1 MTNAADPGRQIDRE
15 PPLPNPL
22 IPGFNPDPSC
32 VVVEGTYYLVT
43 STFEYLPGIPVYR
56 STDFISWEHIGNV
69 ATREEQVGIAH
80 APSGMGVFAPTIRHR
95 DGLFHV
101 IVTVPGSPRG
111 CVVFTASDPAGPWS
125 DGVSIEGIDG
135 IDPDLVWD
143 EQGRAY
149 VTYSGPYIDLR
160 TSVVAAPDLGILQAR
175 VDLVAGTRV
184 EEPRSMWSGT
194 GGAAPE
200 GPHLYQRDGWWYLL
214 IAEGG
219 TERNHAVSVARS
231 RSIEDPF
238 EGAPHN
244 PILTAMG
251 TDRPVVST
259 GHADLVR
266 GPHGNDL
273 IVLLGTRPV
282 GNARSFSPLGRET
295 FVTGV
300 TWLDGW
306 PHVEPVPLSPR
317 TDSLDEHLDFRDP
330 DALSDPGWLAVGRAP
345 AEVGSL
351 AERPGY
357 LTISATSGGI
367 DTFRPQFLGR
377 RQRHITSVCET
388 RVDATDGVG
397 GIGIRCDEYFTV
409 AIVAERAPAGRTRVT
424 ARVKLPTL
432 TQVSTAEFA
441 GDEVVLRIETHAP
454 PHKVTTPWAAGGDVI
469 RLSARADA
477 EAETQLA
484 ELDGRFWSREI
495 CAPFTGRVTGLFA
508 ERGTVHFA
516 DFRYHG
522 EAGS

>member
-1 MTNAADPGRQIDRE
+1 
-15 PPLPNPL
+15 L
-22 IPGFNPDPSC
+22 
-32 VVVEGTYYLVT
+32 
-43 STFEYLPGIPVYR
+43 
-56 STDFISWEHIGNV
+56 
-69 ATREEQVGIAH
+69 
-80 APSGMGVFAPTIRHR
+80 
-95 DGLFHV
+95 
-101 IVTVPGSPRG
+101 SPR
-111 CVVFTASDPAGPWS
+111 PAW
-125 DGVSIEGIDG
+125 E
-135 IDPDLVWD
+135 
-143 EQGRAY
+143 
-149 VTYSGPYIDLR
+149 
-160 TSVVAAPDLGILQAR
+160 ILQAR

-219 TERNHAVSVARS
+219 TARSHAVSVARS
-231 RSIEDPF
+231 RSIEGPF

-397 GIGIRCDEYFTV
+397 GIGIRCDEDFTV
-409 AIVAERAPAGRTRVT
+409 AIVAERAPTGRTRVT
-424 ARVKLPTL
+424 ARVKLPTI

-441 GDEVVLRIETHAP
+441 GDEVVLRIETDAP
-454 PHKVTTPWAAGGDVI
+454 PQKVTTPWAAGGDVI

-495 CAPFTGRVTGLFA
+495 SAPFT
-508 ERGTVHFA
+508 VH
-516 DFRYHG
+516 RSRHR
-522 EAGS
+522 SVR